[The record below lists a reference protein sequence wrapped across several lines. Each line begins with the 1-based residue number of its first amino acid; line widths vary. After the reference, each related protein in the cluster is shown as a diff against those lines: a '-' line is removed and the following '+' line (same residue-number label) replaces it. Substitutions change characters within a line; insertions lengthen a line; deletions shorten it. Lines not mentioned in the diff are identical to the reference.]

1 MNSTLEAYRFKSFTT
16 GLEGWFSNQWG
27 GAERASLGSPLI
39 YKKRSDGGIYCDS
52 CIRNY
57 DNFIRSILDR
67 LLF

>member
-39 YKKRSDGGIYCDS
+39 
-52 CIRNY
+52 
-57 DNFIRSILDR
+57 
-67 LLF
+67 